1 MSRAYLGLGTNMGD
15 RLDYLNKACDLLEQ
29 NKNVLSLKKSNLYET
44 KAWGYTDQAD
54 FLNMCVEIETSLAP
68 YDLLSICQD
77 IENKLDRVRVI
88 RWGPRTIDVDV
99 LFYDDIVSDDEKL
112 LIPHP
117 RIKERAFVLVPLMDL
132 NRELTIE
139 GKTIEA
145 YLEHLSQEE
154 RDEVKEF
161 KL

>member
-29 NKNVLSLKKSNLYET
+29 NENVLSLKKSNLYET

-77 IENKLDRVRVI
+77 I
-88 RWGPRTIDVDV
+88 
-99 LFYDDIVSDDEKL
+99 
-112 LIPHP
+112 
-117 RIKERAFVLVPLMDL
+117 
-132 NRELTIE
+132 
-139 GKTIEA
+139 
-145 YLEHLSQEE
+145 
-154 RDEVKEF
+154 
-161 KL
+161 

>member
-15 RLDYLNKACDLLEQ
+15 RLDYLMKACKMLEE
-29 NKNVLSLKKSNLYET
+29 SEYITSIKKSNLYET

-54 FLNMCVEIETSLAP
+54 FLNMCVEIETSLPP
-68 YDLLSICQD
+68 YELLNLCQD

-99 LFYDDIVSDDEKL
+99 LFYDDVVSLDEKL

-117 RIKERAFVLVPLMDL
+117 RIKDRAFVLVPLMDL
-132 NRELTIE
+132 NEDLSID
-139 GKTIEA
+139 GKTIKF
-145 YLEHLSQEE
+145 YLDSLTDEE
-154 RDEVKEF
+154 RAEVKEF
-161 KL
+161 K